1 MRRIAAEHMK
11 PGMVLAEGVHN
22 GSGVTQISAGSVLKE
37 AGIAKLRELGVPHI
51 LIEDPRT
58 DDLDIQD
65 AVPWNVVSGGRQM
78 LREFAEHVREAGDPG
93 RVKVPFDDLLELVH
107 DIEDGLQAT
116 DLNVLEIPP
125 VMRAE
130 DYRYSHPINVAALSM
145 FVTAKAGLP
154 RRTTDVGLAALLLD
168 IGMELAPDE
177 PEKHP
182 ELSLAVLRQEERFL
196 AYSKAIVF
204 QHEERHDGSG
214 YPRSIAGDDIDP
226 LAKIVSVADMYCSLI
241 SEGNPMGE
249 RLTPQ
254 EAFEYV
260 ISAAGFEFERTTV
273 LGVMQY
279 VSLYPV
285 GTMVR
290 LNTGECGVVTRVYK
304 GLTSRPTVRVLV
316 DADGEEV
323 AQPYEIVL
331 AEPEHQT
338 VLVEGVCED

>member
-1 MRRIAAEHMK
+1 MRRIAVEHMK
-11 PGMVLAEGVHN
+11 PGMTLAEGIYN
-22 GSGVTQISAGSVLKE
+22 GSGVTQVSPGSVLSE
-37 AGIAKLRELGVPHI
+37 TAIARIRQLGISHVF
-51 LIEDPRT
+51 IEDPRT
-58 DDLDIQD
+58 DDLVIRD
-65 AVPWNVVSGGRQM
+65 AVPWNVAARGREL
-78 LREFAEHVREAGDPG
+78 LRDFEERVREAGGPDH
-93 RVKVPFDDLLELVH
+93 VKVPFDDLLELVH
-107 DIEDGLQAT
+107 DIEDGLQGT

-125 VMRAE
+125 VTRPE
-130 DYRYSHPINVAALSM
+130 DYRYAYPINVAALSM

-168 IGMELAPDE
+168 IGMELAPEE

-182 ELSLAVLRQEERFL
+182 EMSLAVLRQDERFS
-196 AYSKAIVF
+196 AYSRAIVF

-214 YPRSIAGDDIDP
+214 YPRGIAGDDIDP

-249 RLTPQ
+249 RLAPQ
-254 EAFEYV
+254 EAFDYV
-260 ISAAGFEFERTTV
+260 TSAAGFEFERTTV

-279 VSLYPV
+279 VALYPV

-304 GLTSRPTVRVLV
+304 GLTTRPTVRVLYG
-316 DADGEEV
+316 ADGVEV
-323 AQPYEIVL
+323 ARPYEMVL

-338 VLVEGVCED
+338 VLVAGVCED